1 MAKDYLP
8 VNRDQ
13 PFLLPPDM
21 REWLPPGH
29 AVWLVIEAVR
39 LLDTSAF
46 HARRRRGGA
55 GAAGYDPD
63 MMVTLLVWAYA
74 NGITSSRRI
83 ERLCGQDVAFMV
95 ICAGRAPDHATIAR
109 FRQQF
114 AGTAAA
120 LFAQVLLLCA
130 RLGMGRV
137 GTVALD
143 GTKIGANASKEAN
156 RTEEGLR
163 RLAAGLAARHAE
175 ADAEEDALFGAGK
188 RGDDDPGDPSTR
200 EERVAAALADLEAER
215 EAREAAERETAKER
229 LDAARAG
236 APAPGKRPAAAEVAL
251 AEEKVARETA
261 AYQEKCRERD
271 EAVAAGRRRASGK
284 RPVPAGEY
292 CRVRAA
298 RSELERATARAA
310 ARDAAAAP
318 GPQGGAGKK
327 KKQRPAQRNVT
338 DPASRLMPVRGGGFI
353 QGWNPQNVTSQDGLV
368 IATRLTNSPNDVLW
382 YQDMIGDAVAAAA
395 MMAAAG
401 APGDGRIGLVLAD
414 AGYLS
419 EANLAAPGPD
429 RLIATGKHRDLE
441 KRARA
446 AGQDPGGGDG
456 GSPLAAAMA
465 ARLATE
471 EAIAA
476 YRRRSHIGETFHG
489 DLKHNMGIRRLS
501 VRGAARASGEWTFA
515 AAVRNLRK
523 AITSGR
529 LTTAS
534 LAALA
539 G

>member
-1 MAKDYLP
+1 MAKGYLP
-8 VNRDQ
+8 VDRDQ

-21 REWLPPGH
+21 REWLPAGH
-29 AVWLVIEAVR
+29 PVWLVIEAVR

-46 HARRRRGGA
+46 HARRRTGGA

-63 MMVTLLVWAYA
+63 MLVTLLIWAYA

-83 ERLCGQDVAFMV
+83 ERLCGQDVAFRV
-95 ICAGRAPDHATIAR
+95 VCAGRAPDHATIAR

-114 AGTAAA
+114 AETAAA
-120 LFAQVLLLCA
+120 LFAEVLLLCA

-143 GTKIGANASKEAN
+143 GTKIAADASKEAN

-163 RLAAGLAARHAE
+163 KLAAGLAAAHAE
-175 ADAEEDALFGAGK
+175 TDAEEDALFGEGR
-188 RGDDDPGDPSTR
+188 RGDDDPGDPFTR
-200 EERVAAALADLEAER
+200 AERVAAALASLEAER
-215 EAREAAERETAKER
+215 EAREAAERAAAQAR

-236 APAPGKRPAAAEVAL
+236 TPGRGPRPAAAEVAL

-261 AYQEKCRERD
+261 AYQARCRARD
-271 EAVAAGRRRASGK
+271 EAAAAGRRRASG
-284 RPVPAGEY
+284 RPPVPAGEY
-292 CRVRAA
+292 CRVREA
-298 RSELERATARAA
+298 RAELERARARAA
-310 ARDAAAAP
+310 ARAAAGAP
-318 GPQGGAGKK
+318 GGKGGAGKK
-327 KKQRPAQRNVT
+327 KQEPARRNVT
-338 DPASRLMPVRGGGFI
+338 DPGSRLMPVRGGGFL
-353 QGWNPQNVTSQDGLV
+353 QGYNPQNVTSEDDLV

-382 YQDMIGDAVAAAA
+382 YEPMIADAAAAAA

-401 APGDGRIGLVLAD
+401 GPGDGRIGLVLAD

-419 EANLAAPGPD
+419 EANITCPGPD
-429 RLIATGKHRDLE
+429 RLIATGKRRDLE

-446 AGQDPGGGDG
+446 AGEDPGGGG
-456 GSPLAAAMA
+456 GSPRIAAMA
-465 ARLATE
+465 ARLAAE
-471 EAIAA
+471 QGIAA
-476 YRRRSHIGETFHG
+476 YRRRAHIGETFHG

-501 VRGAARASGEWTFA
+501 VRGTRRASGEWTFA

-523 AITSGR
+523 AITSGH
-529 LTTAS
+529 LTAQS